1 VGVRSPR
8 FGNVVVL
15 VFLVTQIC
23 DGVFTYIGVAKYGPR
38 AEGNPL
44 LTYLMGVLGTAG
56 GVAAAKATGGAAG
69 IALRLVAGHRV
80 VAALAALYLAVAILP
95 WVHLLFF

>member
-1 VGVRSPR
+1 
-8 FGNVVVL
+8 
-15 VFLVTQIC
+15 
-23 DGVFTYIGVAKYGPR
+23 
-38 AEGNPL
+38 
-44 LTYLMGVLGTAG
+44 MGVLGTAG